1 MGLFDKIAGAIND
14 PNLQASVGQ
23 LGEILGGVQQASN
36 TQGMDASSTQAVI
49 SALGGHVR
57 SALQEK
63 RASEGIGGVQNVIN
77 QFGGTG
83 FNPQAVLALFSPQ
96 QQQQV
101 SQAISGATGI
111 DASMIQALL
120 PTLIPTVL
128 NFLKM
133 GSTQGAPTTGQNPIL
148 KGFLDTDGDGDVDL
162 GDAISMAG
170 RFLNR

>member
-23 LGEILGGVQQASN
+23 LGDILGSVQQAGNS
-36 TQGMDASSTQAVI
+36 QGMDASSTQAVI

-63 RASEGIGGVQNVIN
+63 QASEGVSGVQSLIN

-101 SQAISGATGI
+101 SQAVSGVTGI
-111 DASMIQALL
+111 DASMVQTLL

-133 GSTQGAPTTGQNPIL
+133 GSTQGEASGQNSIL
-148 KGFLDTDGDGDVDL
+148 SGFLDTDGDGDVDL
-162 GDAISMAG
+162 GDAMGMAG

>member
-14 PNLQASVGQ
+14 PNLQGSIGQ
-23 LGEILGGVQQASN
+23 LGDILGSVQQAGE
-36 TQGMDASSTQAVI
+36 TQGIDASSTQALV

-63 RASEGIGGVQNVIN
+63 QASEGIGGVQDLIN

-101 SQAISGATGI
+101 SQAVSGVTGI
-111 DASMIQALL
+111 DPSMIQAML

-133 GSTQGAPTTGQNPIL
+133 GSAQGEASGQNSIL
-148 KGFLDTDGDGDVDL
+148 SGFLDTDGDGDVDL
-162 GDAISMAG
+162 GDAMGMAG
-170 RFLNR
+170 RFMNQ

>member
-23 LGEILGGVQQASN
+23 LGDILSSVQQAGD
-36 TQGMDASSTQAVI
+36 TQGMDASSTQAVL

-57 SALQEK
+57 SALQQK
-63 RASEGIGGVQNVIN
+63 QASEGIGGVQDLIN
-77 QFGGTG
+77 QFAGTG
-83 FNPQAVLALFSPQ
+83 FNPQAVLALFSLE

-101 SQAISGATGI
+101 TQAISGATGI
-111 DASMIQALL
+111 NAASVQAML

-133 GSTQGAPTTGQNPIL
+133 GSTQGGASGQNPIL
-148 KGFLDTDGDGDVDL
+148 SGFLDTDGDGDVDL
-162 GDAISMAG
+162 GDAMSMAG
-170 RFLNR
+170 RFMNQ

>member
-1 MGLFDKIAGAIND
+1 MGLFDRIAGAIND

-23 LGEILGGVQQASN
+23 LGEILGSVQQAGD
-36 TQGMDASSTQAVI
+36 TQGLDASSTQSAI

-57 SALQEK
+57 SALQQK
-63 RASEGIGGVQNVIN
+63 QASDGIEGVQNLIN

-101 SQAISGATGI
+101 SQAVSGVTGI
-111 DASMIQALL
+111 DAATVQAML
-120 PTLIPTVL
+120 PALIPTIL

-133 GSTQGAPTTGQNPIL
+133 GSTQGQTSGQNPVL
-148 KGFLDTDGDGDVDL
+148 TGFLDADGDGDIDL
-162 GDAISMAG
+162 GDAMNMAG
-170 RFLNR
+170 RFMNR